1 MKRLISIDPGMST
14 GMVLALYDADKRM
27 EVIHAGQVA
36 GGIQGALL
44 EIEDLIDPE
53 MVIVCEKFSPR
64 PGARSWKLAELEP
77 LRIEG
82 ALEAIYGDR
91 IYWRKPE
98 QRKLVRDLS
107 TTELFLKAN
116 DYWTTPKDVG
126 QKDADDANAATM
138 HALGYL
144 RDRAHRPTIDMLI
157 QYGETMTEE
166 LV

>member
-1 MKRLISIDPGMST
+1 MKSLISIDPGMST
-14 GMVLALYDADKRM
+14 GIVLAGFEPDEPMQLD
-27 EVIHAGQVA
+27 HAYQVS

-44 EIEDLIDPE
+44 EIEDLIDAE

-98 QRKLVRDLS
+98 QRKLVRDLP
-107 TTELFLKAN
+107 TTEHFLKAN
-116 DYWTTPKDVG
+116 GYWTSPKDVG
-126 QKDADDANAATM
+126 RKDADDANAATM

-157 QYGETMTEE
+157 HYGDTMTEE